1 MGATGWPVVIGAL
14 VQGRELPPD
23 EIRWAMGEI
32 LSGQATDA
40 QIAAFVTA
48 LRAKG
53 ETRQEVTS
61 LVEVM
66 LEHSNAIQVDG
77 PVLDIVGTGG
87 DHSGSVNISTMASV
101 LAAACGARVIKHGNR
116 AVSSQTGTADVL
128 EELGVAIS
136 LRPEQV
142 AQCAAECGI
151 AFAFAPVHHPAMRH
165 AAAARRELGIPT
177 VFNILGP
184 LSNPAGAQAALIGCA
199 DAERAPLMAQVL
211 ADRGVR
217 ALVVRGEDGL
227 DEISTSGPTT
237 VWDAS
242 GPSMRVGTIDP
253 GSLGVE
259 IVPKELLEGGDRARN
274 ASLALMALGSIPT
287 PNVDVARVRAIRD
300 AVALNAAAALV
311 VLETGAGAHAGDVMA
326 AIRSTLP
333 RAREA
338 LESRVAAETLA
349 EWVRVSKRLAG

>member
-1 MGATGWPVVIGAL
+1 
-14 VQGRELPPD
+14 
-23 EIRWAMGEI
+23 MGEI

-40 QIAAFVTA
+40 QIAGFVTA

-53 ETRQEVTS
+53 ETRQEVTC
-61 LVEVM
+61 LVDVM
-66 LEHSNAIQVDG
+66 LEHSLAIRVDG

-101 LAAACGARVIKHGNR
+101 VAAACGARVIKHGNR

-128 EELGVAIS
+128 EELGVAIA
-136 LRPEQV
+136 LQPEQV
-142 AQCAAECGI
+142 ARCAAECGI

-184 LSNPAGAQAALIGCA
+184 LSNPAGARAALIGCA
-199 DAERAPLMAQVL
+199 DAQRAPLMAEVL

-227 DEISTSGPTT
+227 DEISTCGPTT

-242 GPSMRVGTIDP
+242 GAGLRVGSIDP
-253 GSLGVE
+253 VDLGIEV
-259 IVPKELLEGGDRARN
+259 VSKELLEGGDRARN
-274 ASLALMALGSIPT
+274 ASLARMALGSIPT
-287 PNVDVARVRAIRD
+287 PEAESARVQAIRD

-311 VLETGAGAHAGDVMA
+311 VLEAGPGSGDGGVMA
-326 AIRSTLP
+326 AITEALP

-338 LESRVAAETLA
+338 LHSGLAAGTLA
-349 EWVRVSKRLAG
+349 EWIRVSQRLAG